1 MHAATRMPRLFGLDN
16 MIQNKRGIS
25 DVVATVLIMMITIA
39 AVAVIAGFVVP
50 FVRNSLQKSTE
61 CAAYKSYY
69 TFDESFGYNC
79 YDENIYSISIKA
91 SFDKLLAENVGGIK
105 IVFSDKSGASKVV
118 EIKNDSISSQDEGGI
133 SIKGSPFENLRIPGP
148 GGVITYAYS
157 ALAEEQFLS
166 AEVYPVLKN
175 GRICADSKESIDLI
189 ACRD

>member
-1 MHAATRMPRLFGLDN
+1 MPRLSKSNN
-16 MIQNKRGIS
+16 MIQNKKGIS
-25 DVVATVLIMMITIA
+25 DVVATVLIIMITIA

-69 TFDESFGYNC
+69 IFDESFGYNC
-79 YDENIYSISIKA
+79 YNGNTHSISIKA
-91 SFDKLLAENVGGIK
+91 SFDKSLAENVGGIK
-105 IVFSDKSGASKVV
+105 VVFSDKSGASKVV
-118 EIKNDSISSQDEGGI
+118 EIKNDSVSSQDEGGI
-133 SIKGSPFENLRIPGP
+133 SIKGKPGENLRIPGP

-157 ALAEEQFLS
+157 ALAEEHFLS

-175 GRICADSKESIDLI
+175 GRICADSKESIDLM